1 MTTKREKL
9 LLILGTSLFC
19 LQVIS
24 TPALSVIAA
33 ATIESGATEDS
44 HVLQEEQET
53 ESSLSQEEITND
65 SEQEA
70 EDTLENSSVPEK
82 ETTNPSEENTA
93 EETEESYE
101 EPSIQSSVSVST
113 WAQFRTAINNQS
125 VTMINVTA
133 NISGNTSLNTINRNL
148 TINGNGFTINSQ
160 GQQYNL
166 TGANRQITVRNATI
180 TGTLTGNNAQFRST
194 TGASNTRFIFSDIT
208 FLGANRFVGPNGTV
222 NDIFQTVIFDGGNSY
237 FPDVN
242 SINTLFVNVSDLRLA
257 NQAIVE
263 TNGRRFAT
271 SGVATSAQRT
281 NELTVSVEE
290 GAALTINDSPDT
302 GIHSSSINIDGSL
315 ILSTLGNNAPIIS
328 GDLRTQPIQIN
339 IGSTAQVLLNR
350 KLGQE
355 PIFNLT
361 AGAGGILSIARGA
374 EFDFI
379 STEGGPV
386 ISSGTNPALV
396 NIESE
401 RLALWDLGL
410 QNEEK
415 ASMVFSDV
423 AIQLAGINGSDI
435 LSTNNERFQR
445 LYDSAGLAS
454 YSRMSNRDVEE
465 MDRFVTAHYE
475 REDGSTLEES
485 ETLTGFLGDPYQS
498 VAKEIPG
505 YQLTT
510 LPENASGEFSR
521 EAIQVHYV
529 YQRVAVTP
537 VDPLDPETEVDPE
550 NKPDLPEDQGLLS
563 IDFASTF
570 NFGSQAISAQEETY
584 YAKPQRLLNEDGTV
598 NENEERPNYI
608 QISDR
613 RPENER
619 NGWQLAVTQNGQF
632 ETQDKEPLLGARLS
646 FTNQAL
652 ATAQGGILPELQQ
665 TNPLTLVPGV
675 KRVLVMA
682 QGDEGAGTWIYRFG
696 DQEMAGESIG
706 LTVPQGANPKAAQYK
721 TSLTWELSAV
731 PGNE

>member
-44 HVLQEEQET
+44 HALQEEQET
-53 ESSLSQEEITND
+53 ESSLPQEEITND

-133 NISGNTSLNTINRNL
+133 NISGNTSLDAINRNL

-160 GQQYNL
+160 GQSYRL

-180 TGTLTGNNAQFRST
+180 TGTLTGDSTQFISVS
-194 TGASNTRFIFSDIT
+194 GSSNTRFIFSDIT
-208 FLGANRFVGPNGTV
+208 FLGSNRFVGPTSAV
-222 NDIFQTVIFDGGNSY
+222 NDIFQTVIFDGGNSS
-237 FPDVN
+237 FPGMG
-242 SINTLFVNVSDLRLA
+242 SESTLFANVSDLSIV
-257 NQAIVE
+257 NQASIDVM
-263 TNGRRFAT
+263 GRRFKTAVLG
-271 SGVATSAQRT
+271 SSAERV
-281 NELTVSVEE
+281 NALTLSIEE
-290 GAALTINDSPDT
+290 G
-302 GIHSSSINIDGSL
+302 SS
-315 ILSTLGNNAPIIS
+315 LSMKDIS
-328 GDLRTQPIQIN
+328 GNVIVASSLNINGTLSVSNLANSIIYGGTVRSQPIRIT
-339 IGSTAQVLLNR
+339 IGSTAQVMLE
-350 KLGQE
+350 KSAGQGV
-355 PIFNLT
+355 IFNFNENV
-361 AGAGGILSIARGA
+361 GGDIRIANGA
-374 EFDFI
+374 EFDFFNK
-379 STEGGPV
+379 TNGP
-386 ISSGTNPALV
+386 IINSGEHSAVL
-396 NIESE
+396 NIDNK

-423 AIQLAGINGSDI
+423 AIQLAGVNGSDI

-454 YSRMSNRDVEE
+454 YSRMSNRYVEE
-465 MDRFVTAHYE
+465 MDRFVMVHFE
-475 REDGSTLEES
+475 SEDGATIEDS
-485 ETLTGFLGDPYQS
+485 ETISGFLGEPYQS
-498 VAKEIPG
+498 APKEISG
-505 YQLTT
+505 YRLTMV
-510 LPENASGEFSR
+510 PENASGEFTR
-521 EAIQVHYV
+521 EAIQVTYV
-529 YQRVAVTP
+529 YQREAVTP

-570 NFGSQAISAQEETY
+570 NFGAQAISAQEETY
-584 YAKPQRLLNEDGTV
+584 YANPQRLLNEDGTV
-598 NENEERPNYI
+598 NEDEERPNYI

-696 DQEMAGESIG
+696 DQETAGESIG

-721 TSLTWELSAV
+721 TTLTWELSAV